1 MTAPAGPSVA
11 SRIADLDPDR
21 RARLLQRLRATRGPA
36 ERSSDW
42 FVRPRGVDRGRRLFC
57 FPYAGGGASVYRGWA
72 PDLDDVEMCSVQL
85 PGRESR
91 VTEPAHRRL
100 EDLLAELEA
109 AILPLLDRPFVFFG
123 HSMGAL
129 VAFELTR
136 RLRRHHRALP
146 DHLLLAAFRAPH
158 LPNPNIRIHHLPD
171 EVLKTVLR
179 TEGTPA
185 GVLDN
190 AELMSVLLPTLR
202 ADFELCDT
210 YTFDAEAPLPM
221 PLSVFGGRSDVR
233 VGQSDLEQWRAQA
246 GAGFDLRMF
255 PGSHFFLHTAQPQL
269 VAAVRSSITV
279 ASTGRDPVR

>member
-1 MTAPAGPSVA
+1 MTAPAPTSVA
-11 SRIADLDPDR
+11 GRIADLDPDR

-36 ERSSDW
+36 PKSAPW
-42 FVRPRGVDRGRRLFC
+42 FVRARGVDRDRRLFC

-72 PDLDDVEMCSVQL
+72 AGLVEAEVCAVQL

-100 EDLLAELEA
+100 DGLITDLQE
-109 AILPLLDRPFVFFG
+109 AILPLLDRPFAFFG

-136 RLRRHHRALP
+136 RLRRDHQPMP
-146 DHLLLAAFRAPH
+146 DQLMLAAFRAPH

-185 GVLDN
+185 EVLDN
-190 AELMSVLLPTLR
+190 AELMSALLPTLR

-210 YTFDAEAPLPM
+210 YDFRPEPPLPM
-221 PLSVFGGRSDVR
+221 PVSVFGGRSDVR
-233 VGQSDLEQWRAQA
+233 VGLPDLEEWRAHA
-246 GAGFDLRMF
+246 GAGFELRMF
-255 PGSHFFLHTAQPQL
+255 AGSHFFLHTAQPQL
-269 VAAVRSSITV
+269 VAAIRSSITEGTPSNDHR
-279 ASTGRDPVR
+279 A